1 MPLLAACGTGS
12 TASAGTA
19 ATTTTAATAAAA
31 TTVAASAETTTTAA
45 PATTAA
51 TTAEATTVTAA
62 ATTAAPAADFDAS
75 KDISVVSR
83 EDGSGTRG
91 AFIEL
96 FGIEERGDDGSRKD
110 RTTKDAIIAKQT
122 DVMMTNIAGDKYAI
136 GYISLGSLNSTVKA
150 VKIDGVDA
158 TTGNVKNG
166 SYAIA
171 RPFII
176 ATKGEPSA
184 PAADFIAF
192 MLSADG
198 QAVIGQSYIAI
209 DEAAPAYA
217 PSGASG
223 KIVVAGSSSVT
234 PVMEKLKEAYAALN
248 SGAAVEIQQSDSSTG
263 LNDAVSG
270 TCDIAMSSR
279 ELKESE
285 LAELAPV
292 QIAIDGIAVIV
303 NNSSPLDGLSKDQVK
318 SIFTGETLKW
328 GDALQ

>member
-1 MPLLAACGTGS
+1 
-12 TASAGTA
+12 
-19 ATTTTAATAAAA
+19 
-31 TTVAASAETTTTAA
+31 
-45 PATTAA
+45 
-51 TTAEATTVTAA
+51 
-62 ATTAAPAADFDAS
+62 
-75 KDISVVSR
+75 VSR

-110 RTTKDAIIAKQT
+110 MTTKDAIIAKQT
-122 DVMMTNIAGDKYAI
+122 DVMMTNISGDKYAI
-136 GYISLGSLNSTVKA
+136 GYISLGSLNETVKA

-158 TTGNVKNG
+158 TTDNVKNG

-184 PAADFIAF
+184 SAADFIAF

-217 PSGASG
+217 PSSASG

-234 PVMEKLKEAYAALN
+234 PVMEKLKEAYIALN
-248 SGAAVEIQQSDSSTG
+248 AGATVEIQQSDSSAG
-263 LNDAVSG
+263 LTSAIDG

-292 QIAIDGIAVIV
+292 QIAIDGIAVIA
-303 NNSSPLDGLSKDQVK
+303 NNGSPLAGLSKDQVK

-328 GDALQ
+328 SDALQ